1 MKKCPQCERS
11 LPDDARQCIF
21 CGEKFDTLP
30 TSTETTHLYKSS
42 GPVLYKGAPQHT
54 QQPTS
59 NPVVSS
65 QPKQSQG
72 SNKSLIVY
80 GLIAMFTSLLIGIV
94 TVWFLSVRNQPE
106 VATTETPATEQ
117 VADNHEAP
125 TEAPAET
132 PTAKTQKATQQESQS
147 QITDMIADKAS
158 GYSEDPSGCYIGRVV
173 VTGTNVRLRSTP
185 QINNYNI
192 LKDRHGMNLHPRK
205 GEVLPCIDIAEDFY
219 YVDFHG
225 ISCYISSQFTSFID

>member
-30 TSTETTHLYKSS
+30 SSTESTHLYKSS

-54 QQPTS
+54 QQRTS
-59 NPVVSS
+59 YPAVSS
-65 QPKQSQG
+65 QPKQSKS
-72 SNKSLIVY
+72 SNKSLILY
-80 GLIAMFTSLLIGIV
+80 GLIAMFTSLLIGVV
-94 TVWFLSVRNQPE
+94 TVWFLSLRNQSE
-106 VATTETPATEQ
+106 VASTETPAAEQ

-125 TEAPAET
+125 AET
-132 PTAKTQKATQQESQS
+132 PPVKKPKATKQESQS
-147 QITDMIADKAS
+147 QITDMIAKKAS
-158 GYSEDPSGCYIGRVV
+158 SYSEDPSGCYIGRVV

-225 ISCYISSQFTSFID
+225 TTCYISSQFTNFID